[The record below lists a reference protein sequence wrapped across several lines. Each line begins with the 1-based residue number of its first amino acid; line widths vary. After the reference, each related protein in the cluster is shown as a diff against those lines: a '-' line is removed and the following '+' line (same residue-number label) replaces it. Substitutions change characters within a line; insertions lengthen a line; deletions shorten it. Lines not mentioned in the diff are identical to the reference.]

1 MSVYFQERRND
12 LAITKERRHQLVA
25 QYGEILK
32 QSDGFVVT
40 EFNRLPMGKIND
52 LRAKLRPIGGKFVVT
67 KNTLFGI
74 ALKNAGWPV
83 PDALLKGSVAVSY
96 GSGNFPTIAK
106 ETLAFI
112 KDNSEQL
119 QVKGGIMIASIL
131 RANDVETLATLPSL
145 DELRA
150 QLAGLIVTPASTLLG
165 VIDAATGQV
174 VNVLHAYVEE
184 RGGSSAA

>member
-1 MSVYFQERRND
+1 

-25 QYGEILK
+25 QYGDILK

-40 EFNRLPMGKIND
+40 EFTRLPMSKIND
-52 LRAKLRPIGGKFVVT
+52 LRAKLRPLGGKFVVT
-67 KNTLFGI
+67 KNTLFSL
-74 ALKNAGWPV
+74 ALQNAGWPV
-83 PDALLKGSVAVSY
+83 PEALLKGSVAVSY
-96 GSGNFPTIAK
+96 GTGNFPAIAK
-106 ETLAFI
+106 ETLGFI

-131 RANDVETLATLPSL
+131 RADDVQTLASLPSM
-145 DELRA
+145 DQLRA
-150 QLAGLIVTPASTLLG
+150 ELAGLIVTPASTLLG

-174 VNVLHAYVEE
+174 VNVLHSYVED

>member
-1 MSVYFQERRND
+1 M
-12 LAITKERRHQLVA
+12 AITKQRRHELVA
-25 QYGEILK
+25 LYGEIISK
-32 QSDGFVVT
+32 SDGFVIT
-40 EFNRLPMGKIND
+40 EFNRLPTAKIND
-52 LRAKLRPIGGKFVVT
+52 LRARLRGIDGKFVIT
-67 KNTLFGI
+67 KNTLFGL

-83 PDALLKGSVAVSY
+83 PEQLLKGSVAVSY
-96 GSGNFPTIAK
+96 GTGNFPAIAK

-131 RANDVETLATLPSL
+131 RANDVEMLSTLPGL
-145 DELRA
+145 DEMRA
-150 QLAGLIVTPASTLLG
+150 QLAGLIVTPASALLG

-184 RGGSSAA
+184 RGGQSAA